1 MTGALCRLPQYS
13 AVLISRCRFLGGST
27 MCARFHMAGV
37 LAVLLL
43 AGCSGAHGGLSRTS
57 GANSPSAIPHPQS
70 EGTPRP
76 FFDLRAREP
85 NYVGPGREQAE
96 PPDVAEVLIGYF
108 GPPVASH
115 PQAGDMWCAAC
126 LAIEQANESG
136 GYRNQPFRLLPA
148 WSDNPW
154 GTGVKELTR
163 LVFEDE
169 VWAIIG
175 GIDGPTTHLAEQVAV
190 KAGLP
195 LLNPVSTDKTV
206 NLINVPWIFSCT
218 PPDDIQ
224 AQVLAEGLLD
234 GGWRMADG
242 GWKDGTDSNP
252 QSAIINPQ
260 SSFVLVSAVDHDSHL
275 FAVEF
280 EKAVRARRLTCAH
293 SYQFNPNDHDT
304 NDLVE
309 KICSAGSDAVVIIAG
324 AQASAQLVRRVRETS
339 HAGSI
344 LGGPSMGQRAFAA
357 EAGRCAEGVVFPCSY
372 VVAPE
377 SSAFEKEFARR
388 FGRSPDYLAARTYD
402 AVNLLIA
409 AIRHS
414 RLNRARIRDALRE
427 LSPWQGVSG
436 PIAWDS
442 PGRNRR
448 PVCLCTIAD
457 GQVVPLAP
465 ERRDGG
471 PEAAEAARRPGVA
484 ARSSAAYR
492 Q

>member
-1 MTGALCRLPQYS
+1 MS
-13 AVLISRCRFLGGST
+13 
-27 MCARFHMAGV
+27 ARFHRARV

-43 AGCSGAHGGLSRTS
+43 AGCSGAHSGLSQTS
-57 GANSPSAIPHPQS
+57 GANPPSAISNPPSQA
-70 EGTPRP
+70 TPRP
-76 FFDLRAREP
+76 FFDTRSREP

-96 PPDVAEVLIGYF
+96 PPDIAAVLIGYF

-115 PQAGDMWCAAC
+115 PQAGEMWCAAR
-126 LAIEQANESG
+126 LAVEQANENG
-136 GYRNQPFRLLPA
+136 GYHNKPFRLIPA
-148 WSDNPW
+148 WSANPW
-154 GTGVKELTR
+154 GTGVKELAR
-163 LVFEDE
+163 LVFEDK
-169 VWAIIG
+169 VWALIG

-206 NLINVPWIFSCT
+206 NLINVPWIFSCM

-224 AQVLAEGLLD
+224 AQALVEGLLNFGLRISD
-234 GGWRMADG
+234 CGSGPTGGA
-242 GWKDGTDSNP
+242 NP
-252 QSAIINPQ
+252 QPAVINPQ
-260 SSFVLVSAVDHDSHL
+260 SPFVLVSAVDHDAHL
-275 FAVEF
+275 FTVEF
-280 EKAVRARRLTCAH
+280 EKAAMARRLTCAH

-324 AQASAQLVRRVRETS
+324 AQASAQLVRRVRETGY
-339 HAGSI
+339 AGSI

-388 FGRSPDYLAARTYD
+388 FGRSPDYLAAHTYD